1 MDENATTT
9 IDTVTGTTVP
19 VAETPAEAPEV
30 DSHADAADTDETPGT
45 DDSSDMFPRK
55 VVEKL
60 RKESAT
66 LRDRV
71 KAAEDRL
78 SAMQRQAVAWQI
90 TAAGMRPEAV
100 FAVAQLDDLLAGDG
114 TVDAAKV
121 SRAMAAARQTLGISQ
136 RPAPRPGHGE
146 LNSGATGMK
155 DHMPGPGFAA
165 AFGPREK

>member
-1 MDENATTT
+1 MDEKSTT
-9 IDTVTGTTVP
+9 IDTDTGTTVP
-19 VAETPAEAPEV
+19 VAEKSAETPEV
-30 DSHADAADTDETPGT
+30 DDSHTDAADTDETPSS

-60 RKESAT
+60 RKESAA
-66 LRDRV
+66 LRDRA
-71 KAAEDRL
+71 KTAEDRL
-78 SAMQRQAVAWQI
+78 SAMQRKAVARQI

-100 FAVAQLDDLLAGDG
+100 FAVTQLDDLLADDG

-121 SRAMAAARQTLGISQ
+121 SGAMAAARQTLGISQ

-155 DHMPGPGFAA
+155 EHTPGPGFAA
-165 AFGPREK
+165 AFGPRDK